1 MKVWRIVL
9 GAVGIGIGTYGIS
22 QLLTQIP
29 RQTLVLLAL
38 WLVAAL
44 IIHDG
49 LLSPAVVGV
58 GSALRR
64 YVPDRGRRYLQFG
77 LIMAAMVTV
86 VAVPLIYRAHTQ
98 PPAKALLLQE
108 FGINLTVLLAAIG
121 GGTLIAYAIG
131 VREIDHCL
139 IDRRLTEPR
148 SDSLG
153 RPFEEPAI
161 KAGVR
166 Q

>member
-49 LLSPAVVGV
+49 LLAVVGV

-77 LIMAAMVTV
+77 LIMAALVTV
-86 VAVPLIYRAHTQ
+86 VAVPLIYRANTQ

-131 VREIDHCL
+131 VAR
-139 IDRRLTEPR
+139 DR
-148 SDSLG
+148 SLPN
-153 RPFEEPAI
+153 RPPPDGAE
-161 KAGVR
+161 K
-166 Q
+166 

>member
-1 MKVWRIVL
+1 MRVWRIVL
-9 GAVGIGIGTYGIS
+9 GVVGIGIGTYGIS

-38 WLVAAL
+38 WLIAAL

-58 GSALRR
+58 GAVLRR
-64 YVPDRGRRYLQFG
+64 HVPDRGRRYLQFG

-86 VAVPLIYRAHTQ
+86 IAVPLIYRAHTQ
-98 PPAKALLLQE
+98 PPAKALLLQD

-121 GGTLIAYAIG
+121 GGTLVAYAIR
-131 VREIDHCL
+131 VAR
-139 IDRRLTEPR
+139 DRSLHSRSPR
-148 SDSLG
+148 DEAQ
-153 RPFEEPAI
+153 R
-161 KAGVR
+161 
-166 Q
+166 

>member
-1 MKVWRIVL
+1 MKIWRIVL
-9 GAVGIGIGTYGIS
+9 AIVGVGLGTYGIS

-38 WLVAAL
+38 WLIAAL

-58 GSALRR
+58 GSVLRR

-86 VAVPLIYRAHTQ
+86 IAVPLIYRANTQ
-98 PPAKALLLQE
+98 PPAKALLLQA
-108 FGINLTVLLAAIG
+108 FGINLTVLLAAIC
-121 GGTLIAYAIG
+121 GGTLIAYAIQ
-131 VREIDHCL
+131 VAQDRSRPN
-139 IDRRLTEPR
+139 RRLP
-148 SDSLG
+148 D
-153 RPFEEPAI
+153 A
-161 KAGVR
+161 A
-166 Q
+166 QN

>member
-86 VAVPLIYRAHTQ
+86 IAVPLIYRANTQ

-131 VREIDHCL
+131 VAR
-139 IDRRLTEPR
+139 DR
-148 SDSLG
+148 SLPN
-153 RPFEEPAI
+153 RPPPDGAE
-161 KAGVR
+161 K
-166 Q
+166 